1 MWSQEIALVS
11 QFFGVSNWCSSLN
24 VVVRKCGNIR
34 KCTRKQTSAQG
45 WSLKIMVKPNLE
57 FLSEPTQSEFVA
69 PLQLQSFTDPK
80 KLGRS
85 KALLF
90 PVSSFAIQPRE
101 SSAKSPNIPGDFGPK
116 IFQKIK
122 GGKKTNGATH
132 QWVGSQTRCTKDLW
146 NVRMFRRDNVTK
158 PTGEIQRF
166 HGIKCAT
173 NSLPCKGGWKKN
185 RCSLVLENTC
195 IKKMCTIILSYA
207 SRYIKTS
214 YSWFVDRTVT
224 S

>member
-1 MWSQEIALVS
+1 MWSQEIGLVS

-57 FLSEPTQSEFVA
+57 FLSEPTQFEFVG

-116 IFQKIK
+116 IFHKIK
-122 GGKKTNGATH
+122 GGKKKQTELHTNGSCPKRDAQKTCEMSGCFEGIMLRSLLVKVSFWDPEISWH
-132 QWVGSQTRCTKDLW
+132 QLCNEFVAL
-146 NVRMFRRDNVTK
+146 
-158 PTGEIQRF
+158 QRWM
-166 HGIKCAT
+166 KKK
-173 NSLPCKGGWKKN
+173 SL
-185 RCSLVLENTC
+185 
-195 IKKMCTIILSYA
+195 
-207 SRYIKTS
+207 
-214 YSWFVDRTVT
+214 
-224 S
+224 

>member
-122 GGKKTNGATH
+122 GGKKQMELHTNGSGPKRDAQKTCEMSGCFEGIMLRSLLVRSRDFMASNV
-132 QWVGSQTRCTKDLW
+132 QRIRCPAKVDEKKIVVAWYWKTP
-146 NVRMFRRDNVTK
+146 VSR
-158 PTGEIQRF
+158 
-166 HGIKCAT
+166 KC
-173 NSLPCKGGWKKN
+173 
-185 RCSLVLENTC
+185 VL
-195 IKKMCTIILSYA
+195 
-207 SRYIKTS
+207 
-214 YSWFVDRTVT
+214 
-224 S
+224 

>member
-1 MWSQEIALVS
+1 MWSQEIGLVS

-57 FLSEPTQSEFVA
+57 FLSEPTQFEFVG

-116 IFQKIK
+116 IFHKIK
-122 GGKKTNGATH
+122 GGKKKTNGATH
-132 QWVGSQTRCTKDLW
+132 QWVVSQTGCTKDLW
-146 NVRMFRRDNVTK
+146 NVGMFRRDNVTK
-158 PTGEIQRF
+158 PTGQGELLRSRDFMASTVQRIRCPAKVDEKKIVVARDTGK
-166 HGIKCAT
+166 HLYQRKC
-173 NSLPCKGGWKKN
+173 
-185 RCSLVLENTC
+185 V
-195 IKKMCTIILSYA
+195 
-207 SRYIKTS
+207 
-214 YSWFVDRTVT
+214 
-224 S
+224 